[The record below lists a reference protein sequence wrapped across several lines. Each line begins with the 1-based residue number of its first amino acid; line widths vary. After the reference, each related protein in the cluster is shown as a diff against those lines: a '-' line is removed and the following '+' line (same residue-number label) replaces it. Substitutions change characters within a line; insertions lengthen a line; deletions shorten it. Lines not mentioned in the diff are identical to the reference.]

1 MAARPGAPGPGGVD
15 HVWMVT
21 IDQHQPQSV
30 TVDTTFLTEGR
41 QWQVQANMPD
51 STLQITVNDTGKAVT
66 ITAHGVTE
74 YNGIGESV
82 DATLECSTILRN

>member
-21 IDQHQPQSV
+21 IDQHPPQSV
-30 TVDTTFLTEGR
+30 TVSTTFLTEGR
-41 QWQVQANMPD
+41 EWLVQANMPS

-66 ITAHGVTE
+66 ITAHGVIV
-74 YNGIGESV
+74 YLGNGESV
-82 DATLECSTILRN
+82 DATLECSTILRS